1 VAARSPHNRDPQ
13 FVSTLLAQVRDG
25 SSSAFDALV
34 PLVYEELH
42 ELARAQRR
50 RWRGDDTLDTTA
62 LLHEAY
68 LKVAAADSPDWQSRS
83 HFFSVAARAMR
94 QVLIDYARAKA
105 TEKRGGDRVQ
115 VSLNQ
120 FKPGELTGSAVG
132 AGVDGNETLLALDRA
147 LTRLEFLDPRQCRV
161 VECRFFGGMTIKETA
176 AAVDMSTATVERDW
190 ALAKAWLFREVQRE
204 MAGQVTADG

>member
-1 VAARSPHNRDPQ
+1 MAARSPHNRDPQ

-50 RWRGDDTLDTTA
+50 RWRGDETLDTTA

-115 VSLNQ
+115 VSLDRLG
-120 FKPGELTGSAVG
+120 PGGLTSTVDQKA
-132 AGVDGNETLLALDRA
+132 DGNEALLALDRA
-147 LTRLEFLDPRQCRV
+147 LTRLERQDPRQCRV
-161 VECRFFGGMTIKETA
+161 VECRFFGGMTIRETA
-176 AAVDMSTATVERDW
+176 AAVEMSTATVERDW
-190 ALAKAWLFREVQRE
+190 AMAKAWLFREVQRE
-204 MAGQVTADG
+204 LANQATTDG

>member
-1 VAARSPHNRDPQ
+1 MAARTPHNRDPH

-50 RWRGDDTLDTTA
+50 RWHGDDTLDTTA

-68 LKVAAADSPDWQSRS
+68 LKVAAADSPDWQGRS
-83 HFFSVAARAMR
+83 HFYSVAARAMR

-105 TEKRGGDRVQ
+105 AEKRGGGRAR
-115 VSLNQ
+115 VSLDQ
-120 FKPGELTGSAVG
+120 LGPGELTPVQDAT
-132 AGVDGNETLLALDRA
+132 ADGNEALLALDRA
-147 LTRLEFLDPRQCRV
+147 LTCLERRDSRQCRV

-176 AAVDMSTATVERDW
+176 AAVGISTATVERDW
-190 ALAKAWLFREVQRE
+190 ALAKTWLFREVQRE
-204 MAGQVTADG
+204 MTNQATTGG

>member
-1 VAARSPHNRDPQ
+1 MPARSPHNRDPQ

-25 SSSAFDALV
+25 STSAFDALV

-50 RWRGDDTLDTTA
+50 RWHGDDTLDTTA

-68 LKVAAADSPDWQSRS
+68 LKVAAADSPDWQGRS

-105 TEKRGGDRVQ
+105 TEKRGGDRVK

-120 FKPGELTGSAVG
+120 FRPGELTSTVNEKA
-132 AGVDGNETLLALDRA
+132 DGNEALLALDRA
-147 LTRLEFLDPRQCRV
+147 LTRLEGQDARQCRV

-176 AAVDMSTATVERDW
+176 ASVDMSTATVERDW
-190 ALAKAWLFREVQRE
+190 AMAKAWLFREVQRE
-204 MAGQVTADG
+204 MANQAAADG

>member
-1 VAARSPHNRDPQ
+1 MAARSPHNRDPQ

-50 RWRGDDTLDTTA
+50 RWRGDETLDTTA

-115 VSLNQ
+115 VSLDQ
-120 FKPGELTGSAVG
+120 LGPGGLTSTVDQKA
-132 AGVDGNETLLALDRA
+132 DGNEALLALDRA
-147 LTRLEFLDPRQCRV
+147 LTRLERRDPRQCRV
-161 VECRFFGGMTIKETA
+161 VECRFFGGMTIRETA

-190 ALAKAWLFREVQRE
+190 AMAKAWLFREVQRGL
-204 MAGQVTADG
+204 ANQATTDG